1 MRKNQMRFI
10 KIAIIAVP
18 VFIATMI
25 AGADCYAYSKYVG
38 RYEACMSSITAGVLD
53 ELYEIDHG
61 KSAKEYMC
69 SEAAANWNTC
79 SLWIGSAASA
89 TVPTITV
96 NSESGTAT
104 VMYWGTCTD
113 YANPTAR
120 VWVDDD
126 NGAIDDAKTVNRLGY
141 PAFGSAATT
150 LDIGRFISGAAV
162 EEVNECETRY
172 TRTIIVGRTH
182 SGRDS
187 SSQVRQTLT
196 VRVVKNESE
205 CSEGSTCDDWMP
217 SSYPASN
224 MYHGVTTVDIRIQ
237 NERFGGWRDNDIWA
251 MPTDRISWIAC
262 YYPGVQR
269 TSDTDTGS
277 LNGAD
282 LGYPLDYD
290 GFFLGYRGAN
300 MPRNACMRNMPVA
313 IVEWEP
319 LYVKVNK
326 VSEWQNKL
334 IMTGDADEEYEGI
347 WARGDDTVR
356 YNIVSKQTHEG
367 DAGETFTETAITG
380 TPVEATIDVHN
391 PTTDFTACTCES
403 WRCIAPGWNDDLG
416 ACTGHNNPN
425 NPYECTSHEGDWD
438 WSPGYCREDTW
449 DTYGCSCCTGG
460 NFATTGNSGI
470 DGLAPCR
477 GDMAH
482 CQTGTVNSYERTLND
497 ATVVFGPVSDSLSVR
512 LPYNFT
518 TSTDL
523 SIDRSLVYSGSPNAI
538 RVSSVTASV
547 HTRYNGVTIADYATQ
562 VPGATIFLYAYVTS
576 DGGGGGFGGSL
587 GGTNNI
593 CEITDTKQC
602 VELEST
608 GQTLNA
614 GGSLGGST
622 DTIWSGLT
630 YNAFD
635 AAAGDYMCFASSVSP
650 YTVAGDTDMAGGDGV
665 WTYSSPKCAI
675 IAKRPIFQ
683 VWGGSMYSVGNIVAT
698 YNNKVNIYNEY
709 KSDVQS
715 NWKRNGGTSI
725 YFTPWVEES
734 LVLKNGT
741 TNTLASGAASALNSN
756 VAGVGTSTVF
766 CNDRAALSFANYSGT
781 IGSLCNGAGTV
792 GASGID
798 SGIKNREDLIKYWV
812 GTGAL
817 SAANTGAGTTF
828 NLTYPNSVG
837 TTITSATGSRVR
849 YAYSTGDI
857 NLYGTVPQGTTYLIK
872 SDGTVNITSDLKYNN
887 GYTDFSQIPKVIIYA
902 QNVNISCNVN
912 EVDAI
917 IVTKN
922 GGSMDTCAGS
932 NDQNDGARSRQLKI
946 FGMVIA
952 DSVSLKRSYGA
963 AANNGNMTDA
973 IGTPS
978 DGAAAEIFDYD
989 SSIFMWSEFM
999 AGSQESDTL
1008 QTVYQHELA
1017 PRY

>member
-1 MRKNQMRFI
+1 
-10 KIAIIAVP
+10 
-18 VFIATMI
+18 
-25 AGADCYAYSKYVG
+25 
-38 RYEACMSSITAGVLD
+38 
-53 ELYEIDHG
+53 
-61 KSAKEYMC
+61 
-69 SEAAANWNTC
+69 
-79 SLWIGSAASA
+79 
-89 TVPTITV
+89 
-96 NSESGTAT
+96 
-104 VMYWGTCTD
+104 
-113 YANPTAR
+113 
-120 VWVDDD
+120 
-126 NGAIDDAKTVNRLGY
+126 
-141 PAFGSAATT
+141 
-150 LDIGRFISGAAV
+150 
-162 EEVNECETRY
+162 
-172 TRTIIVGRTH
+172 
-182 SGRDS
+182 
-187 SSQVRQTLT
+187 
-196 VRVVKNESE
+196 
-205 CSEGSTCDDWMP
+205 
-217 SSYPASN
+217 
-224 MYHGVTTVDIRIQ
+224 
-237 NERFGGWRDNDIWA
+237 
-251 MPTDRISWIAC
+251 
-262 YYPGVQR
+262 
-269 TSDTDTGS
+269 
-277 LNGAD
+277 
-282 LGYPLDYD
+282 
-290 GFFLGYRGAN
+290 
-300 MPRNACMRNMPVA
+300 
-313 IVEWEP
+313 
-319 LYVKVNK
+319 
-326 VSEWQNKL
+326 
-334 IMTGDADEEYEGI
+334 
-347 WARGDDTVR
+347 
-356 YNIVSKQTHEG
+356 
-367 DAGETFTETAITG
+367 
-380 TPVEATIDVHN
+380 
-391 PTTDFTACTCES
+391 
-403 WRCIAPGWNDDLG
+403 
-416 ACTGHNNPN
+416 
-425 NPYECTSHEGDWD
+425 
-438 WSPGYCREDTW
+438 
-449 DTYGCSCCTGG
+449 
-460 NFATTGNSGI
+460 
-470 DGLAPCR
+470 
-477 GDMAH
+477 MAH
-482 CQTGTVNSYERTLND
+482 CQTGTVNHYQRTLND

-562 VPGATIFLYAYVTS
+562 VPGAAIFLYAYVTS

-792 GASGID
+792 GASGI
-798 SGIKNREDLIKYWV
+798 SNGITDRADLIEYWIGPDTPSTINTPHATWLNLSYPSTV
-812 GTGAL
+812 GQPIA
-817 SAANTGAGTTF
+817 
-828 NLTYPNSVG
+828 
-837 TTITSATGSRVR
+837 SATGATVR
-849 YAYSTGDI
+849 YAHSPGD
-857 NLYGTVPQGTTYLIK
+857 LYIGGTVPNGTTYLIEAEN
-872 SDGTVNITSDLKYNN
+872 TVVIMNDLKYN
-887 GYTDFSQIPKVIIYA
+887 GSYTEFSQIPKVIIYA
-902 QNVNISCNVN
+902 KNVTISCDVT

-917 IVTKN
+917 IITGK
-922 GGSMDTCAGS
+922 GGAGFMDTCIQS
-932 NDQNDGARSRQLKI
+932 EFVSESDPIRSRQLKV
-946 FGMVIA
+946 FGMVIT
-952 DSVSLKRSYGA
+952 DDLRLRRTYGA
-963 AANNGNMTDA
+963 AANNGGMTDPA
-973 IGTPS
+973 GIPS

-989 SSIFMWSEFM
+989 SSILMWSEFM